1 MTAVPPPIDFRFAPV
16 AQGLEGVA
24 LIYWEVRTTVD
35 GPVVD
40 QLHPDFA
47 NIRFKLAGDWAYGSA
62 RSRLS
67 PVTEFATVTGPTS
80 QGQWASVEQ
89 GHGFNITLLPLAWLR
104 LFGGAAVQWHNRL
117 RPLAELLGEDEAGAL
132 ADAMARASSFE
143 QRVAIANSS
152 LGRLWEA
159 SEPHPRE
166 AELAAIDEALRDPTC
181 GTVEELGRRASL
193 PRHSL
198 CRLTRRAYGM
208 LPKQLLRRERFLR
221 MLRTMEV
228 RSYREWQDFLDPQ
241 YVDQSHMIRDFK
253 YFLGLSPSRYFALE
267 RPMLESSL
275 LAMQQLWASGVD
287 PFHSAPK
294 PQPE

>member
-1 MTAVPPPIDFRFAPV
+1 MDPTPPIGFRFAPV
-16 AQGLEGVA
+16 AAGLEQAA
-24 LIYWEVRTTVD
+24 LIYWEVQTNIP

-40 QLHPDFA
+40 QLHPDYA
-47 NIRFKLAGDWAYGSA
+47 NIRFKLSGDWAYGSA
-62 RSRLS
+62 RSRLV
-67 PVTEFATVTGPTS
+67 PVTEFATATGPTS
-80 QGQWASVEQ
+80 QGQWASVED

-104 LFGGAAVQWHNRL
+104 LFAGTAAQWHNRL
-117 RPLAELLGEDEAGAL
+117 RPLADLLGAEQSAAL
-132 ADAMARASSFE
+132 ADSMARSTGFE
-143 QRVAIANSS
+143 QRVAIANAC
-152 LGRLWEA
+152 LMRLWEA

-166 AELAAIDEALRDPTC
+166 AELAAIDEALRDPAC

-253 YFLGLSPSRYFALE
+253 YFLGLSPSRYFALD

-294 PQPE
+294 LPPE

>member
-1 MTAVPPPIDFRFAPV
+1 MAGAAPPISFRFAPV
-16 AQGLEGVA
+16 APGLEQVA
-24 LIYWEVRTTVD
+24 LIHWEVATTVD
-35 GPVVD
+35 QPVID
-40 QLHPDFA
+40 QLHPDYA
-47 NIRFKLAGDWAYGSA
+47 NMRFMLAGDWAYGST

-67 PVTEFATVTGPTS
+67 PVTDFATVTGPTS
-80 QGQWASVEQ
+80 QGQWARVQQ
-89 GHGFNITLLPLAWLR
+89 GHGFNVTLLPLAWLR
-104 LFGGAAVQWHNRL
+104 LFRGGAKPWHNRL
-117 RPLAELLGEDEAGAL
+117 GLLSELIGEEEESAL
-132 ADAMARASSFE
+132 SAAM
-143 QRVAIANSS
+143 RVAKGFEERVAAANAS
-152 LGRLWEA
+152 LLRLFEA

-166 AELAAIDEALRDPTC
+166 PELAAIGEALLDPGC
-181 GTVEELGRRASL
+181 GTVEELGRRANL

-198 CRLTRRAYGM
+198 CRLTVRAWGM

-228 RSYREWQDFLDPQ
+228 RSYREWQYFLDPQ

-275 LAMQQLWASGVD
+275 IAMQQLWASGID

-294 PQPE
+294 SEPQ